1 MGSYT
6 CKNGQILR
14 RSAIFRRP
22 FFSRFGPFGVD
33 WQKKISAKIFASK
46 KLNFFFEIYR
56 DDMIVS
62 FLPGR
67 GLKGHFF
74 RPSTKWKG
82 GQLILMKIKY
92 VVLIGDLGKRVF
104 YFCDF
109 RPLRG
114 LTGVTKFRDFGKF
127 ALDQD
132 TFDGYNFFISRDNGI
147 IPIVLER

>member
-1 MGSYT
+1 MFFHVLDHLESIWKKFFQPKFLT
-6 CKNGQILR
+6 KKNL
-14 RSAIFRRP
+14 
-22 FFSRFGPFGVD
+22 
-33 WQKKISAKIFASK
+33 
-46 KLNFFFEIYR
+46 Y
-56 DDMIVS
+56 
-62 FLPGR
+62 
-67 GLKGHFF
+67 
-74 RPSTKWKG
+74 
-82 GQLILMKIKY
+82 KY

>member
-1 MGSYT
+1 M
-6 CKNGQILR
+6 KN
-14 RSAIFRRP
+14 
-22 FFSRFGPFGVD
+22 
-33 WQKKISAKIFASK
+33 
-46 KLNFFFEIYR
+46 FEIYR

>member
-1 MGSYT
+1 MVKFGPPDGPSGKT
-6 CKNGQILR
+6 GNFP
-14 RSAIFRRP
+14 ATV
-22 FFSRFGPFGVD
+22 FFTFWTIWSRFGKKKFQ
-33 WQKKISAKIFASK
+33 QKFSPK
-46 KLNFFFEIYR
+46 KTFEIFEIYR

>member
-1 MGSYT
+1 MEGGSTDFDENQACCSY
-6 CKNGQILR
+6 
-14 RSAIFRRP
+14 
-22 FFSRFGPFGVD
+22 
-33 WQKKISAKIFASK
+33 
-46 KLNFFFEIYR
+46 
-56 DDMIVS
+56 
-62 FLPGR
+62 
-67 GLKGHFF
+67 
-74 RPSTKWKG
+74 
-82 GQLILMKIKY
+82 
-92 VVLIGDLGKRVF
+92 GDLGKRVF

>member
-1 MGSYT
+1 
-6 CKNGQILR
+6 
-14 RSAIFRRP
+14 
-22 FFSRFGPFGVD
+22 
-33 WQKKISAKIFASK
+33 
-46 KLNFFFEIYR
+46 
-56 DDMIVS
+56 MIVS

-82 GQLILMKIKY
+82 GQPILMKIEY

>member
-1 MGSYT
+1 MIYNDIQIQSLYGS
-6 CKNGQILR
+6 
-14 RSAIFRRP
+14 
-22 FFSRFGPFGVD
+22 
-33 WQKKISAKIFASK
+33 
-46 KLNFFFEIYR
+46 FFF
-56 DDMIVS
+56 
-62 FLPGR
+62 
-67 GLKGHFF
+67 GLDK
-74 RPSTKWKG
+74 SWTG
-82 GQLILMKIKY
+82 GQPILMKIEY

>member
-1 MGSYT
+1 MHTPLKGVHKLKGERAWLKHVMGS
-6 CKNGQILR
+6 
-14 RSAIFRRP
+14 
-22 FFSRFGPFGVD
+22 
-33 WQKKISAKIFASK
+33 
-46 KLNFFFEIYR
+46 FFF
-56 DDMIVS
+56 
-62 FLPGR
+62 
-67 GLKGHFF
+67 GLD
-74 RPSTKWKG
+74 TKWKG
-82 GQLILMKIKY
+82 GQPILMKIEY

>member
-1 MGSYT
+1 
-6 CKNGQILR
+6 
-14 RSAIFRRP
+14 
-22 FFSRFGPFGVD
+22 
-33 WQKKISAKIFASK
+33 
-46 KLNFFFEIYR
+46 
-56 DDMIVS
+56 MIVS
-62 FLPGR
+62 FLPSR
-67 GLKGHFF
+67 GLKGHIF